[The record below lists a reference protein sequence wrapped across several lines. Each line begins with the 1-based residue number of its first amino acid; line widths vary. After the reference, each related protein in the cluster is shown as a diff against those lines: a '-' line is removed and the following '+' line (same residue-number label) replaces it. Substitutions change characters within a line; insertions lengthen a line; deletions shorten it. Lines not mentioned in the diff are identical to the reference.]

1 MRKAFIVIMVLG
13 LFISCEKSNES
24 KETSQ
29 NKKTLDS
36 LAHQKESRTD
46 EINELNSELDSLR
59 RLSDSLKAISE

>member
-1 MRKAFIVIMVLG
+1 MRKAFIVIMVMG
-13 LFISCEKSNES
+13 LFVSCEKSNDS